1 MLSRGCA
8 IRPNC
13 SGSSWLPS
21 IPFECSGVERRHG
34 DMVAVT
40 FREEGRNDRKKK
52 AESENLSTSRHQR
65 SRDVDRRRRHTEGEE
80 MKPD

>member
-21 IPFECSGVERRHG
+21 IPFECSEVERWHG
-34 DMVAVT
+34 DLAALTFRKEEGENKRPKVRIDQLLAKKEAVT
-40 FREEGRNDRKKK
+40 DRGK
-52 AESENLSTSRHQR
+52 NI
-65 SRDVDRRRRHTEGEE
+65 
-80 MKPD
+80 